1 MKKFNVKTLVMIG
14 MLSSLSFV
22 LMLIKFPIPPF
33 PPFLTVDF
41 SDIPAL
47 IAAILFGPLAGVLVE
62 LFKNIIDYAVSS
74 SATGIPIGHIA
85 NFLAGV
91 LFVLPTYY
99 VYKYLKMKKGLLIS
113 LIVGTIFM
121 AVFMSVFNYFVLLP
135 AYIGLL
141 GWDPMTNAQ
150 LRSYVV
156 ASILPFNVI
165 KGLIVTVLFLLLY
178 SRLSSRLMKNFNIKN
193 NTI

>member
-62 LFKNIIDYAVSS
+62 LFKNIIDYGVSS